1 MFFMYSSYIFLYC
14 LIKFII
20 LISLQIIRRLIKH
33 DLLIE
38 YADDEE
44 EKKNEDRLIRISPQF
59 QP

>member
-1 MFFMYSSYIFLYC
+1 MFFMYNSYIFFYC